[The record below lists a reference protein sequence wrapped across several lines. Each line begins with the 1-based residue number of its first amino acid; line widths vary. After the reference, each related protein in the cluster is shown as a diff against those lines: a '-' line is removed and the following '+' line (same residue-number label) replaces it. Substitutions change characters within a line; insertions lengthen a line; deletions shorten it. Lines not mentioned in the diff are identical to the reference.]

1 MRYERGSEVSA
12 TSGPRSFVGSDECLA
27 PRALLRGLVMVGRRG
42 WRAWVWA
49 SVLTTWGLFDASAR
63 AEPEPAPAESAPA
76 PAPAESAPAEGYEDE
91 RTAKVL
97 RELGRTVAK
106 DAEGKKIGEIVV
118 VRHDVF
124 VEDEVWP
131 TFLNGLHWTTQ
142 DGIVRRELLFEVGEP
157 YQQARIDES
166 ARKLRDQVIFAF
178 VRIVPVVPTSG
189 KADEVDVLVFT
200 RDLWSLRLESAFGL
214 TGSVIDNLALTLIER
229 NLLGRNY
236 QAALSFDL
244 DPGTWA
250 VGELFVDRRLFG
262 SRWQFSESFE
272 LVFGRMGSTAGDLEG
287 TRGSVGVG
295 LPLWDLRP
303 RYGVEASAAWN
314 VTTRRQLS
322 GDSLLTW
329 DDAATPETEAVPR
342 VWDQSLVKLALQ
354 GVRQMGDGSGGSWV
368 HRFYFGYGAYLT
380 DYTPNV
386 DTGLAADS
394 PERARF
400 VDEVLPPSR
409 RQLYPYFRWQSFTPH
424 WANFRDLAAF
434 GLTEDVRTGPWIDLA
449 FAAPLVAFGSAKD
462 ALTLEASAGLV
473 LAPELGGDRA
483 LFDLRAGMYARVEGG
498 ALIDQDY
505 SVRFRT
511 ASPRFVLGR
520 VIASID
526 LVSRVADSGRTLVS
540 VGGDN
545 GLRGFA
551 SQAFYGFGVDR
562 LRANVELR
570 TPPVVLGSVHIGG
583 VLFYDAGGV
592 GDGPASLDLHHALG
606 LGLRM
611 LLPQFNRFA
620 FRLDLGF
627 PLDHGGAERPALLF
641 SLGSTQAVPL
651 TTLEDD
657 KLSQ

>member
-63 AEPEPAPAESAPA
+63 AEPEPAPAESAPAPAPAESASA

-262 SRWQFSESFE
+262 SRWQAGECE
-272 LVFGRMGSTAGDLEG
+272 GGSAQERFTAGD
-287 TRGSVGVG
+287 
-295 LPLWDLRP
+295 
-303 RYGVEASAAWN
+303 
-314 VTTRRQLS
+314 RR
-322 GDSLLTW
+322 
-329 DDAATPETEAVPR
+329 R
-342 VWDQSLVKLALQ
+342 C
-354 GVRQMGDGSGGSWV
+354 
-368 HRFYFGYGAYLT
+368 
-380 DYTPNV
+380 
-386 DTGLAADS
+386 
-394 PERARF
+394 
-400 VDEVLPPSR
+400 
-409 RQLYPYFRWQSFTPH
+409 
-424 WANFRDLAAF
+424 
-434 GLTEDVRTGPWIDLA
+434 
-449 FAAPLVAFGSAKD
+449 
-462 ALTLEASAGLV
+462 
-473 LAPELGGDRA
+473 
-483 LFDLRAGMYARVEGG
+483 
-498 ALIDQDY
+498 
-505 SVRFRT
+505 
-511 ASPRFVLGR
+511 
-520 VIASID
+520 
-526 LVSRVADSGRTLVS
+526 
-540 VGGDN
+540 
-545 GLRGFA
+545 
-551 SQAFYGFGVDR
+551 
-562 LRANVELR
+562 
-570 TPPVVLGSVHIGG
+570 
-583 VLFYDAGGV
+583 
-592 GDGPASLDLHHALG
+592 
-606 LGLRM
+606 
-611 LLPQFNRFA
+611 
-620 FRLDLGF
+620 
-627 PLDHGGAERPALLF
+627 
-641 SLGSTQAVPL
+641 
-651 TTLEDD
+651 
-657 KLSQ
+657 